1 MAVLFTGFE
10 DCLSQI
16 PLFLESFVKVSLL
29 CAIIAMIIS
38 LVIGTITG
46 LMGTSKRLLI
56 RGISRVYVE
65 FFQNTPI
72 IIILFFLF
80 AFSPYVFGKAVDTF
94 QIGTLVLGV
103 YTGAYMCEIIRSGI
117 ASISKGQEEA
127 AASQGFNYWQTMRYI
142 ILPQAIRVVVPPLT
156 TQIVGIIKNTSIL
169 QTIAV
174 ADLMYQAEVWTS
186 YSGHVGPS
194 YIISA
199 IIYFIACYPLT
210 MLSRYFEKKYSSGY
224 STNKVKKKITS
235 KIKQIQIEEEV

>member
-127 AASQGFNYWQTMRYI
+127 AASQGFN
-142 ILPQAIRVVVPPLT
+142 
-156 TQIVGIIKNTSIL
+156 
-169 QTIAV
+169 
-174 ADLMYQAEVWTS
+174 
-186 YSGHVGPS
+186 
-194 YIISA
+194 
-199 IIYFIACYPLT
+199 
-210 MLSRYFEKKYSSGY
+210 
-224 STNKVKKKITS
+224 
-235 KIKQIQIEEEV
+235 